1 MAKYA
6 VMIHGDFDE
15 FNDYLARSIAG
26 SSLSASKED
35 SHEFI
40 CPNMR
45 CKVQVFERYSAFG
58 SNRASMN
65 VTVVGIGNEL
75 QIAGITAGG
84 SQGVLF
90 KFNTVGEENF
100 LYKLKNAVEDYK
112 KLYEKNY

>member
-58 SNRASMN
+58 SNRVSMN
-65 VTVVGIGNEL
+65 VTVVVSAVSCRLPEL
-75 QIAGITAGG
+75 RQA
-84 SQGVLF
+84 
-90 KFNTVGEENF
+90 
-100 LYKLKNAVEDYK
+100 AVRVYCLNLIPWERRISFIS
-112 KLYEKNY
+112 